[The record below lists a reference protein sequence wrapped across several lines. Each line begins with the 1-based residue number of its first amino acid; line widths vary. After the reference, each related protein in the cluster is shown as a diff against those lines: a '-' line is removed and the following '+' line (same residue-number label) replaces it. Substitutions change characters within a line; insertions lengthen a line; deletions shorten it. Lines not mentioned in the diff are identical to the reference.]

1 MDSDADFS
9 AILPWFLEMIPFNVQ
24 TKNRNRVG
32 GVMTP
37 PYENIPSNYNLTF
50 DKRKTTSPLLARWGC
65 CLQKGLERREVE
77 KRIYGVE
84 RLRLTASASFLVI
97 EYPTVLNMD

>member
-1 MDSDADFS
+1 MVGKRPLERETLSDCPIRGSQLSQRESQGRYRAS
-9 AILPWFLEMIPFNVQ
+9 AV
-24 TKNRNRVG
+24 
-32 GVMTP
+32 
-37 PYENIPSNYNLTF
+37 NYNLTF
-50 DKRKTTSPLLARWGC
+50 DKRKTTSPPLARWGC

-97 EYPTVLNMD
+97 EYPTVLNMN

>member
-24 TKNRNRVG
+24 TKNRNRIG

-37 PYENIPSNYNLTF
+37 PYENIPSYSNF
-50 DKRKTTSPLLARWGC
+50 SCHTTARVRSVIKSHG
-65 CLQKGLERREVE
+65 
-77 KRIYGVE
+77 KRIPYHGFF
-84 RLRLTASASFLVI
+84 LRDCQ
-97 EYPTVLNMD
+97 PTGISMARY

>member
-32 GVMTP
+32 GVRKT
-37 PYENIPSNYNLTF
+37 PYENIPSNYYFTIIL
-50 DKRKTTSPLLARWGC
+50 
-65 CLQKGLERREVE
+65 
-77 KRIYGVE
+77 
-84 RLRLTASASFLVI
+84 
-97 EYPTVLNMD
+97 

>member
-9 AILPWFLEMIPFNVQ
+9 AILPWFLEMIPFNIQ

-37 PYENIPSNYNLTF
+37 PYENIPSNSNFAAGRRYSSSSARNTG
-50 DKRKTTSPLLARWGC
+50 RLLW
-65 CLQKGLERREVE
+65 
-77 KRIYGVE
+77 II
-84 RLRLTASASFLVI
+84 S
-97 EYPTVLNMD
+97 

>member
-37 PYENIPSNYNLTF
+37 PYENIPSNYNLYVCDTLRQWL
-50 DKRKTTSPLLARWGC
+50 DEI
-65 CLQKGLERREVE
+65 LQ
-77 KRIYGVE
+77 
-84 RLRLTASASFLVI
+84 
-97 EYPTVLNMD
+97 

>member
-37 PYENIPSNYNLTF
+37 PYENIPSNYNLRSYLF
-50 DKRKTTSPLLARWGC
+50 
-65 CLQKGLERREVE
+65 
-77 KRIYGVE
+77 
-84 RLRLTASASFLVI
+84 
-97 EYPTVLNMD
+97 

>member
-9 AILPWFLEMIPFNVQ
+9 AILPWFLEIIPFNVQ

-37 PYENIPSNYNLTF
+37 PDENIPSNYNLM
-50 DKRKTTSPLLARWGC
+50 R
-65 CLQKGLERREVE
+65 
-77 KRIYGVE
+77 
-84 RLRLTASASFLVI
+84 
-97 EYPTVLNMD
+97 

>member
-24 TKNRNRVG
+24 TKNRNRDG

-37 PYENIPSNYNLTF
+37 PDENIPSNYNSSICRGKPVSIF
-50 DKRKTTSPLLARWGC
+50 SKGVFPKT
-65 CLQKGLERREVE
+65 VN
-77 KRIYGVE
+77 GV
-84 RLRLTASASFLVI
+84 
-97 EYPTVLNMD
+97 

>member
-32 GVMTP
+32 GDMTP
-37 PYENIPSNYNLTF
+37 PYENIPSNYNF
-50 DKRKTTSPLLARWGC
+50 SIC
-65 CLQKGLERREVE
+65 ERRQDE
-77 KRIYGVE
+77 
-84 RLRLTASASFLVI
+84 
-97 EYPTVLNMD
+97 NMGDAE

>member
-37 PYENIPSNYNLTF
+37 PYENILPNYNL
-50 DKRKTTSPLLARWGC
+50 
-65 CLQKGLERREVE
+65 
-77 KRIYGVE
+77 
-84 RLRLTASASFLVI
+84 
-97 EYPTVLNMD
+97 LN

>member
-37 PYENIPSNYNLTF
+37 PYENIPLNYNF
-50 DKRKTTSPLLARWGC
+50 
-65 CLQKGLERREVE
+65 
-77 KRIYGVE
+77 
-84 RLRLTASASFLVI
+84 TASRGGQCKIPSDKKSEGIFL
-97 EYPTVLNMD
+97 

>member
-1 MDSDADFS
+1 MDSDAGFS

-37 PYENIPSNYNLTF
+37 PYENIPSNYNF
-50 DKRKTTSPLLARWGC
+50 TTSSGSRW
-65 CLQKGLERREVE
+65 VNVIFHIYH
-77 KRIYGVE
+77 RI
-84 RLRLTASASFLVI
+84 FLWKMQMFFSQR
-97 EYPTVLNMD
+97 P

>member
-32 GVMTP
+32 GGMTP
-37 PYENIPSNYNLTF
+37 PYEQYAKLQFGTPLS
-50 DKRKTTSPLLARWGC
+50 KTDENKTKKETNNHG
-65 CLQKGLERREVE
+65 
-77 KRIYGVE
+77 
-84 RLRLTASASFLVI
+84 
-97 EYPTVLNMD
+97 

>member
-1 MDSDADFS
+1 MPAVLDNGHFP
-9 AILPWFLEMIPFNVQ
+9 I
-24 TKNRNRVG
+24 
-32 GVMTP
+32 
-37 PYENIPSNYNLTF
+37 
-50 DKRKTTSPLLARWGC
+50 
-65 CLQKGLERREVE
+65 ERREVE

>member
-37 PYENIPSNYNLTF
+37 PYENIPSNYNLLSQP
-50 DKRKTTSPLLARWGC
+50 DKHIKNIGAP
-65 CLQKGLERREVE
+65 
-77 KRIYGVE
+77 
-84 RLRLTASASFLVI
+84 RL
-97 EYPTVLNMD
+97 